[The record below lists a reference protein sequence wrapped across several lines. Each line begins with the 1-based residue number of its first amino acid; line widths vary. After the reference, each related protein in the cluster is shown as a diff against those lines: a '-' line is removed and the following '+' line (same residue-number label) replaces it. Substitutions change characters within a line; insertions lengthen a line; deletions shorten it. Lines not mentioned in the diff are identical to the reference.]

1 MDHKSIFDNSDSGHK
16 MLYAVVGVF
25 IIPLILYVLYL
36 LIKLNQWNFFPLILG
51 LIFQGKRLYGTWR
64 PLIENFVIALG
75 GSFFVFIL
83 THKTTPVEE
92 KIFLI
97 TYAFLLCFILAF
109 LAKFKK
115 NRILIIPQ
123 LTEGVT
129 LLHSIAVIYWLVDF
143 SRDYIYA
150 KIFYVFFFIIFLFTL
165 FSIIN
170 AFTKNPLS
178 KTNRFLLSLWSS
190 LIMILFALDYIISIF
205 KNGEISDA
213 LSFQE
218 GVFVFVQYFLLG
230 ISAIY
235 IAQNINMILGFLP
248 DKGERIFQSSS
259 RRKVLKKDHIERFSE
274 KQVSVWYS
282 SFCLVFSASLFWF
295 NYEFKIISKQSVIWI
310 VFVSFPILIYCFEFV
325 KKILK
330 SNQYKSLQSVS
341 SVFQFFFN
349 FTK

>member
-1 MDHKSIFDNSDSGHK
+1 MNHKSIFDNNDSGHK
-16 MLYAVVGVF
+16 MLYAVVGFF

-36 LIKLNQWNFFPLILG
+36 LVRLNQWNFFPLILG

-75 GSFFVFIL
+75 GTFFVFIMI
-83 THKTTPVEE
+83 HKASLKVEHE
-92 KIFLI
+92 IFFI

-109 LAKFKK
+109 LVKFKK

-129 LLHSIAVIYWLVDF
+129 LLHSIAIIYWLVDF
-143 SRDYIYA
+143 SRVYIYA
-150 KIFYVFFFIIFLFTL
+150 KIIYVFFFIIILFTL

-170 AFTKNPLS
+170 AFTKSPLS

-190 LIMILFALDYIISIF
+190 LVMILLALDYIISIF

-248 DKGERIFQSSS
+248 DKGERIFQTSR

-274 KQVSVWYS
+274 NQVSVWYS
-282 SFCLVFSASLFWF
+282 LFCLVFSASLFWF
-295 NYEFKIISKQSVIWI
+295 NYEFQIISRQSVIWI
-310 VFVSFPILIYCFEFV
+310 VFVSFPILIYCFEYFRI
-325 KKILK
+325 KLI
-330 SNQYKSLQSVS
+330 SSPYKSV
-341 SVFQFFFN
+341 
-349 FTK
+349 